1 MNVRKV
7 TPKEEIEILTLFY
20 NGFTNMEKIGKIVG
34 YSLPTISRV
43 IGQSFEDGVNLNKKL
58 KYFESQSNHY
68 TPEKINEI
76 MAEFGEN

>member
-7 TPKEEIEILTLFY
+7 TTSHEIEILTLFY

-43 IGQSFEDGVNLNKKL
+43 IGQSFDDGVNLNKKM

-76 MAEFGEN
+76 MAEFGN